1 MSNLENIKDGD
12 IVKVVGEVYYGDKP
26 FDVDCIGVVQAIYPN
41 RMLINLDEVDGD
53 RKVGCIVKNKYITP
67 MSLLEVANA
76 IIGVDFSSK
85 EEFLSYLTDKFKSI
99 LENSD
104 DAQEAFDLLDNDYSY
119 YLSALGCV
127 YSLFDGENWEINIK
141 EELLDF
147 ISLDEF
153 SNKWDEKVNS
163 IEDVESIL
171 THKVMNTMSNVGC
184 DVYNAL
190 SLELEDFP
198 SEISDYISILSN
210 GEGAKIELVE
220 DIL

>member
-1 MSNLENIKDGD
+1 MSNLENIKNGD

-26 FDVDCIGVVQAIYPN
+26 FDVDCIGIVQMIYPN

-53 RKVGCIVKNKYITP
+53 RKVGCIVNNKYITP
-67 MSLLEVANA
+67 MSLLEIANV
-76 IIGVDFSSK
+76 ITGVDFSTK
-85 EEFLSYLTDKFKSI
+85 EEFLTYLSDKFKSI

-104 DAQEAFDLLDNDYSY
+104 DAQEAFNLLDNDYSY

-127 YSLFDGENWEINIK
+127 YSLFDGENWQINIK
-141 EELLDF
+141 EDLLDF
-147 ISLDEF
+147 ISLNEF
-153 SNKWDEKVNS
+153 SNEWNEKVNS

-190 SLELEDFP
+190 KLELEDFP
-198 SEISDYISILSN
+198 SEISNYISILSN

>member
-26 FDVDCIGVVQAIYPN
+26 FDVDCIGIVQAIYPN

-76 IIGVDFSSK
+76 ITGVDFSSK

-104 DAQEAFDLLDNDYSY
+104 DAQEAFNLLDNDYSY

-127 YSLFDGENWEINIK
+127 YSLFDGENWQINIK
-141 EELLDF
+141 EDLLDF
-147 ISLDEF
+147 ISLNEF
-153 SNKWDEKVNS
+153 SNEWNEKVNS

-190 SLELEDFP
+190 KLELEDFP
-198 SEISDYISILSN
+198 NEISNYISIYSN
-210 GEGAKIELVE
+210 GEGAKIELVD

>member
-1 MSNLENIKDGD
+1 MSNLENIKNGD

-26 FDVDCIGVVQAIYPN
+26 FDVDCIGIVQMIYPN

-53 RKVGCIVKNKYITP
+53 RKVGCIVNNKYITP
-67 MSLLEVANA
+67 MSLLEIANA
-76 IIGVDFSSK
+76 ITGVDFSTK
-85 EEFLSYLTDKFKSI
+85 EEFLTYLSDKFKSI

-104 DAQEAFDLLDNDYSY
+104 DAQEAFNLLDNDYSY
-119 YLSALGCV
+119 YLSSLGCV
-127 YSLFDGENWEINIK
+127 YSLFDGENWQINIK
-141 EELLDF
+141 EDLLDF
-147 ISLDEF
+147 ISLNEF
-153 SNKWDEKVNS
+153 SNEWNEKVNS

-190 SLELEDFP
+190 KLELEDFP
-198 SEISDYISILSN
+198 SEISNYISILSN

>member
-1 MSNLENIKDGD
+1 MSNLENIKNGD

-26 FDVDCIGVVQAIYPN
+26 FDVDCIGIVQAIYPN

-76 IIGVDFSSK
+76 ITGVDFSSK
-85 EEFLSYLTDKFKSI
+85 EEFLSYLSDKFKSI

-104 DAQEAFDLLDNDYSY
+104 DAQEAFNLLDNDYSY

-127 YSLFDGENWEINIK
+127 YSLFDGENWQINIK
-141 EELLDF
+141 EDLLDF
-147 ISLDEF
+147 ISLNEF
-153 SNKWDEKVNS
+153 SNEWNEKVNS

-190 SLELEDFP
+190 KLELEDFP
-198 SEISDYISILSN
+198 NEISNYISISSN
-210 GEGAKIELVE
+210 GEGAKIELVD
-220 DIL
+220 DIF

>member
-26 FDVDCIGVVQAIYPN
+26 FDVDCIGIVQTIYPN

-67 MSLLEVANA
+67 MSLLEIANA
-76 IIGVDFSSK
+76 ITGVDFSTK
-85 EEFLSYLTDKFKSI
+85 EEFLTYLSDKFKSI

-127 YSLFDGENWEINIK
+127 YSLFDGENWKINIK
-141 EELLDF
+141 EELRDF

-153 SNKWDEKVNS
+153 SNEWNEKVNS

-198 SEISDYISILSN
+198 SEISNYISILSN

>member
-1 MSNLENIKDGD
+1 MSNLENIKNGD

-26 FDVDCIGVVQAIYPN
+26 FDVDCIGIVQMIYPN

-53 RKVGCIVKNKYITP
+53 RKVGCIVNNKYITP
-67 MSLLEVANA
+67 MSLLEIANA
-76 IIGVDFSSK
+76 ITGVDFSTK
-85 EEFLSYLTDKFKSI
+85 EEFLTYLSDKFKSI

-104 DAQEAFDLLDNDYSY
+104 DAQEAFNLLDNDYSY

-127 YSLFDGENWEINIK
+127 YSLFDGENWQINIK
-141 EELLDF
+141 EDLLDF
-147 ISLDEF
+147 ISLNEF
-153 SNKWDEKVNS
+153 SNEWNEKVNS

-190 SLELEDFP
+190 KLELEDFP
-198 SEISDYISILSN
+198 NEISNYISISSN
-210 GEGAKIELVE
+210 GEGAKIELVD
-220 DIL
+220 DIF

>member
-1 MSNLENIKDGD
+1 MSNLENIKNGD

-26 FDVDCIGVVQAIYPN
+26 FDVDCIGIVQMIYPN

-53 RKVGCIVKNKYITP
+53 RKVGCIVNNKYITP
-67 MSLLEVANA
+67 MSLLEIANV
-76 IIGVDFSSK
+76 ITGVDFSSK

-127 YSLFDGENWEINIK
+127 YSLFDGKNWKINIK

-153 SNKWDEKVNS
+153 SKKWNEKVNS

-190 SLELEDFP
+190 KLELEDFP
-198 SEISDYISILSN
+198 SEISNYISILSN

>member
-26 FDVDCIGVVQAIYPN
+26 FDVDCIGIVQTIYPN

-67 MSLLEVANA
+67 MSLLEIANA
-76 IIGVDFSSK
+76 ITGVDFSTK
-85 EEFLSYLTDKFKSI
+85 EEFLTYLSDKFKSI

-127 YSLFDGENWEINIK
+127 YSLFDGENWKINIK

-153 SNKWDEKVNS
+153 SNEWNEKVNS

-198 SEISDYISILSN
+198 SEISNYISILSN

>member
-1 MSNLENIKDGD
+1 MSNLENIKNGD

-26 FDVDCIGVVQAIYPN
+26 FDVDCIGIVQMIYPN

-53 RKVGCIVKNKYITP
+53 RKVGCIVNNKYITP
-67 MSLLEVANA
+67 MSLLEIANV
-76 IIGVDFSSK
+76 ITGVDFSTK
-85 EEFLSYLTDKFKSI
+85 EEFLTYLSDKFKSI

-104 DAQEAFDLLDNDYSY
+104 DAQEAFNLLDNDYSY

-127 YSLFDGENWEINIK
+127 YSLFDGENWQINIK
-141 EELLDF
+141 EDLLDF
-147 ISLDEF
+147 ISLNEF
-153 SNKWDEKVNS
+153 SNEWNEKVNS

-190 SLELEDFP
+190 KLELEDFP
-198 SEISDYISILSN
+198 NEISNYISISSN
-210 GEGAKIELVE
+210 GEGAKIELVD
-220 DIL
+220 DIF

>member
-1 MSNLENIKDGD
+1 MSNLENIKNGD

-26 FDVDCIGVVQAIYPN
+26 FDVDCIGIVQMIYPN

-53 RKVGCIVKNKYITP
+53 RKVGCIVNNKYITP
-67 MSLLEVANA
+67 MSLLEIANA
-76 IIGVDFSSK
+76 ITGVDFSTK
-85 EEFLSYLTDKFKSI
+85 EEFLTYLSDKFKSI

-104 DAQEAFDLLDNDYSY
+104 DAQEAFNLLDNDYSY

-127 YSLFDGENWEINIK
+127 YSLFDGENWQINIK
-141 EELLDF
+141 EDLLDF
-147 ISLDEF
+147 ISLNEF
-153 SNKWDEKVNS
+153 SNEWNEKVNS

-190 SLELEDFP
+190 KLELEDFP
-198 SEISDYISILSN
+198 SEISNYISILSN

>member
-26 FDVDCIGVVQAIYPN
+26 FDVDCIGVVQAVYPN

-76 IIGVDFSSK
+76 ITGFDFSSK
-85 EEFLSYLTDKFKSI
+85 EEFLSYLSDKFKSI

-119 YLSALGCV
+119 YLSTLGCV
-127 YSLFDGENWEINIK
+127 YSLFDGKNWKINIK

-153 SNKWDEKVNS
+153 SKEWNEKVNS

-171 THKVMNTMSNVGC
+171 THKIMNTMSNVGC

-190 SLELEDFP
+190 NLELEDFP
-198 SEISDYISILSN
+198 NEISNYISIYSN
-210 GEGAKIELVE
+210 GEGAKIELVD

>member
-1 MSNLENIKDGD
+1 MSNLENIKNGD

-26 FDVDCIGVVQAIYPN
+26 FDVDCIGIVQMIYPN

-53 RKVGCIVKNKYITP
+53 RKVGCIVNNKYITP
-67 MSLLEVANA
+67 MSLLEIANV
-76 IIGVDFSSK
+76 ITGVDFSTK
-85 EEFLSYLTDKFKSI
+85 EEFLTYLSDKFKSI

-104 DAQEAFDLLDNDYSY
+104 DAQEAFNLLDNDYSY

-127 YSLFDGENWEINIK
+127 YSLFDGENWQINIK
-141 EELLDF
+141 EDLLDF
-147 ISLDEF
+147 ISLNEF
-153 SNKWDEKVNS
+153 SNEWNEKVNS

-190 SLELEDFP
+190 KLELEDFP
-198 SEISDYISILSN
+198 NEISNYISISSN
-210 GEGAKIELVE
+210 GEGAKIELVD

>member
-1 MSNLENIKDGD
+1 MSNLKNIKDGD

-26 FDVDCIGVVQAIYPN
+26 FDVDCIGVVQAVYPN

-53 RKVGCIVKNKYITP
+53 RKVGCIVKNKYITQ

-76 IIGVDFSSK
+76 VTGFDFSSK
-85 EEFLSYLTDKFKSI
+85 EEFLSYLSDKFKSI

-119 YLSALGCV
+119 YLSTLGCV
-127 YSLFDGENWEINIK
+127 YSLFDGKNWKINIK

-153 SNKWDEKVNS
+153 SKEWNEKVNS

-171 THKVMNTMSNVGC
+171 THKIMNTMSNVGC

-190 SLELEDFP
+190 NLELEDFP
-198 SEISDYISILSN
+198 NEISNYISIYSN
-210 GEGAKIELVE
+210 GEGAKIELVD